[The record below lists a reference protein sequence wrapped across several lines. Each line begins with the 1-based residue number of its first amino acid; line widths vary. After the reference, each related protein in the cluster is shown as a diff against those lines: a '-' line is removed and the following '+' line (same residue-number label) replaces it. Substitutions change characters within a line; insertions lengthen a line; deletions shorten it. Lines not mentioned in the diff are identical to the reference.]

1 MATFKKAIA
10 VFVILFTLLMCSS
23 SGYSAMDA
31 TKDMLIQYLKI
42 GPATSLKLDSHGRS
56 PDEIDKILFDI
67 YRNNDFHPF
76 WVTNGKPGQRA
87 KDIFAVLRD
96 ANKHGLNPSSYL
108 VNNISKFWKSDD
120 TASLVRLDIILT
132 LGMVRYV
139 ADQREGGLEPRQ
151 IDPELFATARDV
163 EVDWKAVFQT
173 AFKTR
178 DMKAFLVNQAPP
190 FLQYKLLKKKLA
202 EYRMIAAA
210 GGWSSVP
217 AGRVLKTGMAGSR
230 VTLLRKRLAITEELV
245 AKNSQSTVFDQQLLE
260 AVKKFQARHN
270 LSPDGIIG
278 GQTLLALNVP
288 VESRIQQ
295 IIINMERY
303 RWLKRLNNVQ
313 MVAVNIAAFEVIA
326 GRPGKFHISMPVI
339 VGKNYHETP
348 VFNDTIK
355 YVVFNPYWNLTPSI
369 ARNETLPKLKD
380 DPNYLQKQNMRIFQ
394 GWQSD
399 AVELDPATIDWSTV
413 SKKQM
418 DQYHVRQDPGPNN
431 ALGTLK
437 LIFPNKYDVY
447 LHDTPSHNLFKRDK
461 RALSHGCIRMARPAE
476 MAAWVLGGEK
486 KGWSVQRVN
495 DIVATG
501 KRQVVTLD
509 QPMPI
514 FILYRTAS
522 VREDGEL
529 YFYNDIYGRDKLL
542 MQSLS
547 GASS

>member
-1 MATFKKAIA
+1 
-10 VFVILFTLLMCSS
+10 MCS
-23 SGYSAMDA
+23 SGYSAMDP
-31 TKDMLIQYLKI
+31 TRDMLGQYLKM
-42 GPATSLKLDSHGRS
+42 GPATSLKLNIHGRS
-56 PDEIDKILFDI
+56 SDKIDKILIDI
-67 YRNNDFHPF
+67 YRNNGFQPF
-76 WVTNGKPGQRA
+76 WITNGKPSQRA

-96 ANKHGLNPSSYL
+96 ADKHGLNPSRYL
-108 VNNISKFWKSDD
+108 VNNISQFWKSDD
-120 TASLVRLDIILT
+120 TASLVRLDIVLT

-139 ADQREGGLEPRQ
+139 ADQREGGLDPRQ

-173 AFKTR
+173 AFKTQ
-178 DMKAFLVNQAPP
+178 DIKTFLVNQAPP
-190 FLQYKLLKKKLA
+190 FLQYKLLQKKLA
-202 EYRMIAAA
+202 EYRMIVSA
-210 GGWSSVP
+210 GGWPSVP
-217 AGRVLKTGMAGSR
+217 AGEVLKPGKAGSR
-230 VTLLRKRLAITEELV
+230 VKSLRRRLAITGELIV
-245 AKNSQSTVFDQQLLE
+245 KNTESTVFDQHLMD
-260 AVKKFQARHN
+260 AVKKFQTRHN

-278 GQTLLALNVP
+278 GRTLLALNVP

-303 RWLKRLNNVQ
+303 RWLKRQNNVQ

-326 GRPGKFHISMPVI
+326 GRPGKFDISMPVI

-369 ARNETLPKLKD
+369 ARNETLPRLKD

-413 SKKQM
+413 SEKQM

-437 LIFPNKYDVY
+437 LIFPNKYNVY

-522 VREDGEL
+522 VLEDGEL
-529 YFYNDIYGRDKLL
+529 YFYNDIYGRDKLF
-542 MQSLS
+542 MQSL
-547 GASS
+547 